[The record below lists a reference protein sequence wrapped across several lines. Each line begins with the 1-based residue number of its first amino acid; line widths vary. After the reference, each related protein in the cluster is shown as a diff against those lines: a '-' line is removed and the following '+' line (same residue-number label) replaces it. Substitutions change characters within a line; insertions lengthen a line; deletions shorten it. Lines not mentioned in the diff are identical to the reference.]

1 LFAQNAVQKFSL
13 NLELK
18 LRKLKLIKMDSQEL
32 QKISYLEQNLRIL
45 IMQKQAFE
53 MELSETISALSEVK
67 KSKEEVYRIVGQ
79 VMIKSSKEKMIEEL
93 ESKKK
98 LIESRIKTLEK
109 QKESFE
115 KELLDIEKKNSKRK

>member
-1 LFAQNAVQKFSL
+1 
-13 NLELK
+13 
-18 LRKLKLIKMDSQEL
+18 MDSQEL